1 MANWVTGKV
10 VKVQNWTDAL
20 FSLTRRP
27 PVAPVTA
34 GQVAKLGLDVDGERV
49 QRAYSYVNAP
59 SNPDLE
65 FYLVTVPEGKLSP
78 RLAALKPGDEVQVV
92 SEAAGFFVLEEVPD
106 CDTLWMLATG
116 TAIGPYLSILEEGKD
131 LDRFKNLVLV
141 HAARYA
147 ADLSYLPQMQALEA
161 RYAGKLRIQSVVS
174 RETAPGMLTGRIPF
188 LIETGA
194 LEEAVGLPMNA
205 ESSHVML
212 CGNPQ
217 MVRDTQQLLKETR
230 QMSKHLRRRP
240 GHMTAEHYW

>member
-20 FSLTRRP
+20 FSLT
-27 PVAPVTA
+27 VHAPVDPFTA
-34 GQVAKLGLDVDGERV
+34 GQFAKLGLDVDGERV

-147 ADLSYLPQMQALEA
+147 ADLSYLPQMQALEQ

-174 RETAPGMLTGRIPF
+174 RESVPGMLTGRIPF

-194 LEEAVGLPMNA
+194 LEEAVGLPMSA

-217 MVRDTQQLLKETR
+217 MVRDTQLLLKETR